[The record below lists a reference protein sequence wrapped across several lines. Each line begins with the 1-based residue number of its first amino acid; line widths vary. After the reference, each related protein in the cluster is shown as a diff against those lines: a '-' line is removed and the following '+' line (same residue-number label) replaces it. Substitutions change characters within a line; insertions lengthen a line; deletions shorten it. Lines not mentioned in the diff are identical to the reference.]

1 MQLEGATEIW
11 KSKEKRYYFR
21 IVGLGEISLK
31 EMAYELGLFKDRN
44 KFGMC
49 ERKRICYARE

>member
-11 KSKEKRYYFR
+11 KLKEKRYYFK

-31 EMAYELGLFKDRN
+31 EMGYELGLFKDRN
-44 KFGMC
+44 
-49 ERKRICYARE
+49 

>member
-31 EMAYELGLFKDRN
+31 EMAYELVLFKDRN
-44 KFGMC
+44 YFVMS